1 MKCLLIYSD
10 RPQEFLLINNRTID
24 MEEKFLAQN
33 IMIQFPRDRYN
44 AQKLTEAFKNASIV
58 RQNRLLNCVLTMLSI
73 FIQILLT
80 LEFQWKHD
88 YGLRKCRSKFSDL

>member
-1 MKCLLIYSD
+1 
-10 RPQEFLLINNRTID
+10 

-58 RQNRLLNCVLTMLSI
+58 RQNRLLNCVLTMISI
-73 FIQILLT
+73 GYLLICKDIF
-80 LEFQWKHD
+80 LKK
-88 YGLRKCRSKFSDL
+88 YRKKSIMN